1 MTDHEKDALAA
12 LLDATDRQLPDLPAL
27 LAARPREGELFG
39 LLARH
44 ELLDE
49 EVRLLLVA
57 LSARLAG
64 KPALNGA
71 ELARR
76 SAGGSAQRLGALAL
90 LAADGRLVARG
101 LLLPDVLPAD
111 GPAAE
116 TATFR
121 VADHVLRRACVV
133 FALRPPEPRAAAEGP
148 YRSQA
153 ELVAD
158 LRRLSLAWRRRAAR
172 VFQLDPWSGTG
183 IETHEAAGE
192 LLAEARVQGER
203 VARRLAAT
211 PPADALPLLRF
222 ARAHDLG
229 LDELV
234 ILVTVLFQE
243 LVEGVGAVDAVD
255 LVKLVS
261 ESEPDLLRRR
271 QLLRPLQ
278 RKGLLQL
285 EGAYEGKDLTA
296 DASLPNRVVDEM
308 LGARA
313 AKIRADERL
322 DFHEYLRQLES
333 SDPFFTDL
341 TGGDGPPA

>member
-1 MTDHEKDALAA
+1 MPDTEKDALAA
-12 LLDATDRQLPDLPAL
+12 LLDATDRQLPELPAL
-27 LAARPREGELFG
+27 LAARPAQGRFFE

-44 ELLDE
+44 ELHDD

-64 KPALNGA
+64 KPLVTGA
-71 ELARR
+71 ELSRR
-76 SAGGSAQRLGALAL
+76 AAAGSAARLASLAL
-90 LAADGRLVARG
+90 LQADGRLVARG
-101 LLLPDVLPAD
+101 LLLPDTLPAD
-111 GPAAE
+111 GPGAE
-116 TATFR
+116 TAAYR
-121 VADHVLRRACVV
+121 VADHVVRRACEL
-133 FALRPPEPRAAAEGP
+133 FALSPPQSPARADGP

-183 IETHEAAGE
+183 IETHESAGE
-192 LLAEARVQGER
+192 LISEARAEGQR
-203 VARRLAAT
+203 VAARLAAT
-211 PPADALPLLRF
+211 APAEAPPLLRF
-222 ARAHDLG
+222 ARENDLG

-234 ILVTVLFQE
+234 ILATVLFQE
-243 LVEGVGAVDAVD
+243 LIEGVGAVDAVD

-261 ESEPDLLRRR
+261 ESEADLLRRR

-296 DASLPNRVVDEM
+296 DASLPNRIVDEM
-308 LGARA
+308 LAGRS

-322 DFHEYLRQLES
+322 DFHQFLKQLDS
-333 SDPFFTDL
+333 SETFFEGL
-341 TGGDGPPA
+341 SGAEGQPG

>member
-1 MTDHEKDALAA
+1 MPATEKDALAA
-12 LLDATDRQLPDLPAL
+12 LLDAIDRQLPELPAL
-27 LAARPREGELFG
+27 LAARPREGRFF
-39 LLARH
+39 
-44 ELLDE
+44 ELLSRQALSDD

-57 LSARLAG
+57 LSARLSG
-64 KPALNGA
+64 KALLTGA
-71 ELARR
+71 ELSRRAASGSPARL
-76 SAGGSAQRLGALAL
+76 AALAL
-90 LAADGRLVARG
+90 LLADAPLVARG
-101 LLLPDVLPAD
+101 LLLPDTLPSD

-116 TATFR
+116 SAAYR
-121 VADHVLRRACVV
+121 VADHVLRRACEL
-133 FALRPPEPRAAAEGP
+133 FALAPPAARARPEGP

-183 IETHEAAGE
+183 IETHEGAGE
-192 LLAEARVQGER
+192 LIAAARAEGARV
-203 VARRLAAT
+203 AARLAAT
-211 PPADALPLLRF
+211 PVAEAPPLVRF
-222 ARAHDLG
+222 ARQHELG

-234 ILVTVLFQE
+234 ILATVLFQE
-243 LVEGVGAVDAVD
+243 LIEGVGAVDAVD
-255 LVKLVS
+255 LVKLVA

-308 LGARA
+308 LGGRT
-313 AKIRADERL
+313 AKIGADERL
-322 DFHEYLRQLES
+322 DFHEFLRQLDS
-333 SDPFFTDL
+333 SEGFFEGL
-341 TGGDGPPA
+341 AGGEAPPA

>member
-1 MTDHEKDALAA
+1 MTATEKDALAA
-12 LLDATDRQLPDLPAL
+12 LLDATDRQLPELPAL
-27 LAARPREGELFG
+27 LAARPREGEVFG

-44 ELLDE
+44 ELLDD

-57 LSARLAG
+57 LSARLSG
-64 KPALNGA
+64 KPALPGA
-71 ELARR
+71 ELSRR
-76 SAGGSAQRLGALAL
+76 AASGSAQRLAALAL

-101 LLLPDVLPAD
+101 LLLPDTLPVD

-116 TATFR
+116 TAAFR
-121 VADHVLRRACVV
+121 VADHVLRRACAV
-133 FALRPPEPRAAAEGP
+133 FALRAPEPRAAASGP

-153 ELVAD
+153 ELVSD

-183 IETHEAAGE
+183 IETHEAVGE
-192 LLAEARVQGER
+192 LIAEARAHGER
-203 VARRLAAT
+203 LARRLAAT
-211 PPADALPLLRF
+211 PPAEALPLLRF

-234 ILVTVLFQE
+234 ILVTVMFQE

-261 ESEPDLLRRR
+261 ESEADLLRRR

-296 DASLPNRVVDEM
+296 DASLPNKVVDEM

-333 SDPFFTDL
+333 SDPFFTGL
-341 TGGDGPPA
+341 TGEGPPA